1 MQKVITQNKTKFLL
15 FLPFLSILLVCC
27 HSGQKNT
34 DGSTHLAQ
42 LQKTTMLLPSGKGLE
57 IFLALRNSEQ
67 VQGLS
72 NLRPDQLKDDQGMLF
87 YYFAPGIRRFWM
99 PDTYFDLD
107 LFFINEQMVVTD
119 IVRNLKAHP
128 GRQEPPPIATTPP
141 IEAFHVLELKSGS
154 PAAQELQIGHK
165 ITWPKAPS
173 QSEIQSY
180 IRQGQ

>member
-1 MQKVITQNKTKFLL
+1 M
-15 FLPFLSILLVCC
+15 
-27 HSGQKNT
+27 
-34 DGSTHLAQ
+34 
-42 LQKTTMLLPSGKGLE
+42 E

-72 NLRPDQLKDDQGMLF
+72 NLKPEQLKDDQGMLF
-87 YYFAPGIRRFWM
+87 YYFTNGARRFWM

-107 LFFINEQMVVTD
+107 LFFLNEQLVVTD

-128 GRQEPPPIATTPP
+128 GRQVPPEIATTPS

-154 PAAQELQIGHK
+154 SVAQELQIGHK
-165 ITWPKAPS
+165 LTWPKAPS
-173 QSEIQSY
+173 QSEIESY